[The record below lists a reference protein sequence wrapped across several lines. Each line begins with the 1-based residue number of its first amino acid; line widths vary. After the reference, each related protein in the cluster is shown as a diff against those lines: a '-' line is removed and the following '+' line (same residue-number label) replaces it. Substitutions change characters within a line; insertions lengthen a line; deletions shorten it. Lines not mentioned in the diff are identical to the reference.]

1 MINHDQPLIILGTLI
16 RQSHF
21 SKVGIPGEFSWFW
34 WKKLGRCVPCWMPGR
49 WPYGIPSQLRW
60 GCRLS
65 EDKFGFARRHCKRIK
80 AELLANVSLVSGGFT
95 DFLSSWSQS
104 IFAYFS
110 GALKPPTR
118 RYEKSYLFTKL
129 PVSQEHL
136 EQGVLLQWNCCAF
149 SAICDLLRILQNDSV
164 DHQCAAL
171 LGEGN
176 IQNAW
181 NRFIYIEWTHSY
193 IYIHIISI
201 DRSCII
207 YTHMRPVSC

>member
-1 MINHDQPLIILGTLI
+1 MTVWHDDQPWSTTNYFGYPY
-16 RQSHF
+16 F
-21 SKVGIPGEFSWFW
+21 SKVGIPRRIFVILMEKTRSLCPILDAWS
-34 WKKLGRCVPCWMPGR
+34 LTLLNP
-49 WPYGIPSQLRW
+49 QLLRW

-80 AELLANVSLVSGGFT
+80 AELLANVSLVSGGLT
-95 DFLSSWSQS
+95 DFPSSWSQS

-149 SAICDLLRILQNDSV
+149 SAICDLWRILQNDSV

-193 IYIHIISI
+193 IYI
-201 DRSCII
+201 
-207 YTHMRPVSC
+207 YTLYQ